1 MILHQ
6 RTLEKLR
13 ILINEETEY
22 RTGPKLVMFF
32 NNLGFNDSYCE
43 GFPSRWKFT
52 DEKLAK
58 INGTLELDKCI
69 IQLFAPVNF
78 IENYSKLDKC
88 IDDFNKF
95 LAFDNWKV
103 VRDGAIINFT
113 KADKISFDDI
123 NKKTNSVEDDFLKK
137 EFDEIAL
144 DTLNLDTSL
153 TETLTLRLTEIKKC
167 LSIEAPLSVI
177 FLCGSTLEGLLTG
190 LANKNIGLYNMA
202 ISAPKKDGRVKSHH
216 EWTLS
221 NLIDVSCEVGYI
233 KEDVKKFSHSLR
245 DFRNYI
251 HPNEQV
257 RNRFNP
263 DHHTSTISWQVLKVA
278 IHQISQKIN
287 STPLS

>member
-6 RTLEKLR
+6 KTLEKLR
-13 ILINEETEY
+13 QLINEKTEY
-22 RTGPKLVMFF
+22 RTGPKLVTFF
-32 NNLGFNDSYCE
+32 NNLGFNDSYGE

-52 DEKLAK
+52 DEKLSK
-58 INGTLELDKCI
+58 INGTPELDKCI

-78 IENYSKLDKC
+78 IGNFARLDKM

-95 LAFDNWKV
+95 LVFDSWKV
-103 VRDGAIINFT
+103 IRDGVTISFG
-113 KADKISFDDI
+113 KADKIIFEETNS
-123 NKKTNSVEDDFLKK
+123 KTNSVEDDFLKK
-137 EFDEIAL
+137 EFDELGL
-144 DTLNLDTSL
+144 DTLNLDASL
-153 TETLTLRLTEIKKC
+153 TETLTLRISEIKKC
-167 LSIEAPLSVI
+167 LSLEAPLSVI

-190 LANKNIGLYNMA
+190 LANKNISLYNMA

-233 KEDVKKFSHSLR
+233 KEDIKKFSHSLR

-263 DHHTSTISWQVLKVA
+263 DHHTATISWQVLKVA
-278 IHQISQKIN
+278 IHQISQKTN